1 MPIDPS
7 ALYRE
12 GFDARCAA
20 ACGDGA
26 KRVSG
31 EGLQGVITQGVD
43 PDLQLLVEDD
53 RAQGPLQDLL
63 PVPATGTVRVL
74 AAAARCEQL
83 VAGDPRWTDNG
94 PALAMVH
101 PDLRALPEVS
111 LPAGLR
117 VVPVHRGDATGEGIP
132 LRATLDLV
140 RRATGRA
147 NPGLTSHL
155 EGLPEDVTL
164 LAAVD
169 EQGEVRA
176 TGGSRTFGPFAYV
189 FFVNT
194 DPSWQR
200 RGIGLAMTSLALV
213 AARGRGAD
221 AACLDASEAG
231 ASIYRRLGFVEAGVL
246 TQHHPHG

>member
-74 AAAARCEQL
+74 AAARCEQL

-94 PALAMVH
+94 PALASRPVCSRSTTRTAERH
-101 PDLRALPEVS
+101 QPRSRHSSRWGRSAP
-111 LPAGLR
+111 R
-117 VVPVHRGDATGEGIP
+117 VESAPW
-132 LRATLDLV
+132 
-140 RRATGRA
+140 
-147 NPGLTSHL
+147 PG
-155 EGLPEDVTL
+155 
-164 LAAVD
+164 
-169 EQGEVRA
+169 
-176 TGGSRTFGPFAYV
+176 
-189 FFVNT
+189 
-194 DPSWQR
+194 
-200 RGIGLAMTSLALV
+200 
-213 AARGRGAD
+213 
-221 AACLDASEAG
+221 
-231 ASIYRRLGFVEAGVL
+231 
-246 TQHHPHG
+246 